1 MTTTTE
7 TPPTTSTCRG
17 SATVLDE
24 RIQVAPRSPN
34 APPRAEDACQV
45 GVLRRITA
53 TRLCRLG
60 LEARTDEVMLVVSE
74 LVTNALLHS
83 STQEIALCITAQDEM
98 LWITVRDGKP
108 GKAVPRTPDAQ
119 AVSGRGLLLVDAV
132 TREADG
138 IWGTS
143 ADGAATW
150 CCLPLPARQ

>member
-1 MTTTTE
+1 MI
-7 TPPTTSTCRG
+7 
-17 SATVLDE
+17 DE
-24 RIQVAPRSPN
+24 HIHVSPRYPG

-60 LEARTDEVMLVVSE
+60 LEERIDEVMLVVSE

-83 STQEIALCITAQDEM
+83 STKEIALCITAQDEM
-98 LWITVRDGKP
+98 LHITVRDGKP

-119 AVSGRGLLLVDAV
+119 AMSGRGLLLVDAV
-132 TREADG
+132 TREAGG

-143 ADGAATW
+143 ADRAATW
-150 CCLPLPARQ
+150 CCLPLPARRRS

>member
-7 TPPTTSTCRG
+7 KPPTSSTARC
-17 SATVLDE
+17 SATVVDE
-24 RIQVAPRSPN
+24 TIQVAQRSPN
-34 APPRAEDACQV
+34 APPCAEDACQV

-60 LEARTDEVMLVVSE
+60 LGARTDEVMLVVSE

-83 STQEIALCITAQDEM
+83 STQKITLSITAQDNM

-108 GKAVPRTPDAQ
+108 GKPMLRTPDAQ
-119 AVSGRGLLLVDAV
+119 AASGRGLLIVDAV
-132 TREADG
+132 TREAGG
-138 IWGTS
+138 IWGTG

-150 CCLPLPARQ
+150 CCLPLPARR